1 MQIYVSITILILF
14 LLMAVFTAPLAKR
27 IGLPFSG
34 LLVIEGF
41 LGSELIVA
49 LGFDLGLRWYHF
61 HDLVFFIL
69 LPVLIFESALNID
82 AKLLLK
88 NLIPIVILAIPIMLL
103 STLITAVLLFYGM
116 DHPLGFPI
124 VAALLTGAIL
134 SATDPVAVLDVFKQ
148 IKAPARLSTLVDGES
163 LFNDATVI
171 VLFGL
176 FVAFA
181 QMEVGSF
188 SGLDALGEFVFVFFG
203 GILVGLV
210 LGVFFMFL
218 YRIML
223 GDFAKSLISIISAYS
238 AFILA
243 EHFLHVSGVMAVLV
257 TGLSISWERCKSVEA
272 SQFVSKIWE
281 FNAYIANILI
291 FLLVGITITVEMFT
305 SHWLAMLIGIAS
317 VLIAR
322 AIGIF
327 VVLPLVSKLPYIDPI
342 SRGYQAIIFWGGLRG
357 AIVVALALSIP
368 LELEYWYTVQSIAYG
383 VVLFT
388 LFVQAPTIKLL
399 MKWVGVRE

>member
-14 LLMAVFTAPLAKR
+14 LLMAVLTAPLAKR
-27 IGLPFSG
+27 LGLPFSA

-82 AKLLLK
+82 ARLLLK
-88 NLIPIVILAIPIMLL
+88 NLVSILILAIPIMLL
-103 STLITAVLLFYGM
+103 STVITAVFVYYGI

-124 VAALLTGAIL
+124 IAALLTGAIL

-176 FVAFA
+176 FISLA
-181 QMEVGSF
+181 QMDAGSVSGFGAIGEFLFVFLGGMLVGAVLGLLFMLLYRVGSN
-188 SGLDALGEFVFVFFG
+188 S
-203 GILVGLV
+203 
-210 LGVFFMFL
+210 
-218 YRIML
+218 
-223 GDFAKSLISIISAYS
+223 FAKSLISIISAYS
-238 AFILA
+238 AFLAA

-257 TGLSISWERCKSVEA
+257 TGLFISWERCKTVEQ
-272 SQFVSKIWE
+272 SNFVEKLWE

-291 FLLVGITITVEMFT
+291 FLLVGITITTGMFT
-305 SHWLAMLIGIAS
+305 SHWLAMLIGIVS

-322 AIGIF
+322 ALGIF
-327 VVLPLVSKLPYIDPI
+327 VILPLVSKLPNVEPS

-357 AIVVALALSIP
+357 AVVVALALSIP

-388 LFVQAPTIKLL
+388 LFIQAPTIKFL
-399 MKWVGVRE
+399 MKWVGVK

>member
-1 MQIYVSITILILF
+1 MQVYVSITILILF
-14 LLMAVFTAPLAKR
+14 LLVAVLSAPLAKR
-27 IGLPFSG
+27 IGVPFSA

-41 LGSELIVA
+41 VGSELIVA

-82 AKLLLK
+82 VKLLFK

-103 STLITAVLLFYGM
+103 STGITAVLLYYGI
-116 DHPLGFPI
+116 DHALGFPV

-148 IKAPARLSTLVDGES
+148 IKAPERLSILVDGES

-176 FVAFA
+176 FISFA
-181 QMEVGSF
+181 QMDAGSF
-188 SGLDALGEFVFVFFG
+188 SGLNALKEFIFVFFG
-203 GILVGLV
+203 GIVVGSV
-210 LGVFFMFL
+210 LGILFMLL
-218 YRIML
+218 YKVVR
-223 GDFAKSLISIISAYS
+223 GSFAKSLISIIAAYS

-257 TGLSISWERCKSVEA
+257 TGLAISWERCKKTEA
-272 SQFVSKIWE
+272 SNFVEKLWE
-281 FNAYIANILI
+281 FNAYTANILI

-305 SHWLAMLIGIAS
+305 SHWLAMLLGIMS

-327 VVLPLVSKLPYIDPI
+327 VVLPLVSKLPYVDPI

-357 AIVVALALSIP
+357 AVVVALALSIP

-399 MKWVGVRE
+399 MKWVGVK

>member
-1 MQIYVSITILILF
+1 MQIVVSSSILILF
-14 LLMAVFTAPLAKR
+14 LLMAVLSAPLAKR
-27 IGLPFSG
+27 IGLPFSA
-34 LLVIEGF
+34 LLVMEGF
-41 LGSELIVA
+41 FGSELIVA

-82 AKLLLK
+82 ARLLVK
-88 NLIPIVILAIPIMLL
+88 NLIPIVILAMPIMLL
-103 STLITAVLLFYGM
+103 STVITAVFVYYGI
-116 DHPLGFPI
+116 DHPLGFPVI
-124 VAALLTGAIL
+124 AALLTGAIL

-181 QMEVGSF
+181 QLDSGSF
-188 SGLDALGEFVFVFFG
+188 SGVDALGKFVYVFFG
-203 GILVGLV
+203 GIIVGTV
-210 LGVFFMFL
+210 LGLLFMFL
-218 YRIML
+218 YRV
-223 GDFAKSLISIISAYS
+223 GRGSFAKSLISIISAYS

-243 EHFLHVSGVMAVLV
+243 EHFLHVSGVMAVLL
-257 TGLSISWERCKSVEA
+257 TGLFISWERCKKVE
-272 SQFVSKIWE
+272 SSIFVEKLWE

-305 SHWLAMLIGIAS
+305 SHWLAMLIGIVS
-317 VLIAR
+317 VLVAR
-322 AIGIF
+322 AVGIF
-327 VVLPLVSKLPYIDPI
+327 IVFPLVSKLPTVEPI
-342 SRGYQAIIFWGGLRG
+342 SRGYQVIIFWGGLRG
-357 AIVVALALSIP
+357 AVVVALALSIP

-388 LFVQAPTIKLL
+388 LFIQAPTIKPL
-399 MKWVGVRE
+399 MKWVGVK

>member
-1 MQIYVSITILILF
+1 MQIYESITILII
-14 LLMAVFTAPLAKR
+14 LLVVAVLSVPLAKR
-27 IGLPFSG
+27 IGLPFSA

-41 LGSELIVA
+41 LGSELIIA

-61 HDLVFFIL
+61 HDLVFYIL

-103 STLITAVLLFYGM
+103 STFITATLLYYGI

-124 VAALLTGAIL
+124 IAALLTGAIL
-134 SATDPVAVLDVFKQ
+134 SATDPVAVLDIFKQ
-148 IKAPARLSTLVDGES
+148 IKVPVRLSTLVDGES

-176 FVAFA
+176 FIAFA
-181 QMEVGSF
+181 QMDIGSF
-188 SGLDALGEFVFVFFG
+188 SGLDAIKEFMFVFFG
-203 GILVGLV
+203 GIFVGTV
-210 LGVFFMFL
+210 LGFVFMLL
-218 YRIML
+218 YKVTE
-223 GDFAKSLISIISAYS
+223 GSFAKSLISIISAYS
-238 AFILA
+238 AFIFA

-257 TGLSISWERCKSVEA
+257 TGLLISWERCKRVEA
-272 SQFVSKIWE
+272 SRFIENLWE
-281 FNAYIANILI
+281 FNAYIANIII
-291 FLLVGITITVEMFT
+291 FLLVGITITIEMFT
-305 SHWLAMLIGIAS
+305 SHWLAMLLGIVS

-327 VVLPLVSKLPYIDPI
+327 VILPLVSQLPYIEPI
-342 SRGYQAIIFWGGLRG
+342 SRGYQVIIFWGGLRG
-357 AIVVALALSIP
+357 AVVVALALSIP

-388 LFVQAPTIKLL
+388 LFVQAPTIKFLT
-399 MKWVGVRE
+399 KWVGVK

>member
-1 MQIYVSITILILF
+1 
-14 LLMAVFTAPLAKR
+14 MAVLSAPLAKR
-27 IGLPFSG
+27 IGLPFSA

-82 AKLLLK
+82 VRLLVK

-103 STLITAVLLFYGM
+103 STVITAALLYYGI

-176 FVAFA
+176 FIAYA
-181 QMEVGSF
+181 QMDTGSF
-188 SGLDALGEFVFVFFG
+188 SGLDALGEFIFVFFG
-203 GILVGLV
+203 GLIVGAV
-210 LGVFFMFL
+210 LGFLFMVL
-218 YRIML
+218 YRVVE
-223 GDFAKSLISIISAYS
+223 GSFAKSLISIISAYS
-238 AFILA
+238 AFILS

-257 TGLSISWERCKSVEA
+257 TGLFISWERCKRVED
-272 SQFVSKIWE
+272 SKFVEKLWE
-281 FNAYIANILI
+281 FNAYLANILI

-305 SHWLAMLIGIAS
+305 SHWLAMLLGIAS

-327 VVLPLVSKLPYIDPI
+327 VVLPLVSKLPYIEPI

-357 AIVVALALSIP
+357 AVVVALALSIP

-399 MKWVGVRE
+399 MKWVGVK

>member
-1 MQIYVSITILILF
+1 MQMYVSITILILF
-14 LLMAVFTAPLAKR
+14 LLLAVITAPLAKR
-27 IGLPFSG
+27 IGIPFSA

-41 LGSELIVA
+41 LGSELVVA

-82 AKLLLK
+82 AKILLK
-88 NLIPIVILAIPIMLL
+88 NLIPIIILAIPIMLL
-103 STLITAVLLFYGM
+103 STVITAVLLYYGIG
-116 DHPLGFPI
+116 HPLGFPI
-124 VAALLTGAIL
+124 IAALLTGAIL

-148 IKAPARLSTLVDGES
+148 IKAPERLSTLVDGES

-176 FVAFA
+176 FISLA
-181 QMEVGSF
+181 QMDAGSVSGFDAVGGF
-188 SGLDALGEFVFVFFG
+188 LFVFFG
-203 GILVGLV
+203 GMVVGAVLGLV
-210 LGVFFMFL
+210 FMFL
-218 YRIML
+218 YRV
-223 GDFAKSLISIISAYS
+223 GSNSFAKSLISIIAAYS
-238 AFILA
+238 AFLAA

-257 TGLSISWERCKSVEA
+257 TGLFISWERCERVEA
-272 SQFVSKIWE
+272 SAFVEKLWE

-291 FLLVGITITVEMFT
+291 FLLVGITITTAMFT
-305 SHWLAMLIGIAS
+305 SHWLAMLIGIFA

-327 VVLPLVSKLPYIDPI
+327 FILPLVCKLPTVEPI
-342 SRGYQAIIFWGGLRG
+342 SRGYQAIIYWGGLRG
-357 AIVVALALSIP
+357 AVVVALALSIP

-399 MKWVGVRE
+399 MKWVGVK

>member
-1 MQIYVSITILILF
+1 MQIYISSTILMLF
-14 LLMAVFTAPLAKR
+14 LLFAVLTAPLAKR
-27 IGLPFSG
+27 IGLPFSA
-34 LLVIEGF
+34 LLVVEGF

-61 HDLVFFIL
+61 HDLVFYLL

-82 AKLLLK
+82 VRLLLR
-88 NLIPIVILAIPIMLL
+88 NLISILFLAIPIMLL
-103 STLITAVLLFYGM
+103 STVITATLLYYGIG
-116 DHPLGFPI
+116 HPLGFPI
-124 VAALLTGAIL
+124 IAALLTGAIL

-176 FVAFA
+176 FVAYA
-181 QMEVGSF
+181 QMDAGSF
-188 SGLDALGEFVFVFFG
+188 SGLEALQEFVMVFFG
-203 GILVGLV
+203 GIVVGLV
-210 LGVFFMFL
+210 LGILFMWL
-218 YRIML
+218 YRVAS
-223 GDFAKSLISIISAYS
+223 GSFAKSLISIISAYS
-238 AFILA
+238 AFLVA

-257 TGLSISWERCKSVEA
+257 TGLSISWERCKRVEA
-272 SQFVSKIWE
+272 SQFVEKLWE
-281 FNAYIANILI
+281 FNAYLANILI
-291 FLLVGITITVEMFT
+291 FLLVGITITVAMFT
-305 SHWLAMLIGIAS
+305 SHWLAMLIGIFS

-327 VVLPLVSKLPYIDPI
+327 VVLHFASKLPYIEPI

-357 AIVVALALSIP
+357 AVVVALALAIP

-388 LFVQAPTIKLL
+388 LFVQAPTIKVL
-399 MKWVGVRE
+399 MKWVGVR

>member
-1 MQIYVSITILILF
+1 MQVYMSIIILILF
-14 LLMAVFTAPLAKR
+14 LLMAVYTASLAKR
-27 IGLPFSG
+27 LGLPFSA

-41 LGSELIVA
+41 LGSELVVA

-61 HDLVFFIL
+61 HDLVFFVL

-82 AKLLLK
+82 VRLLLK
-88 NLIPIVILAIPIMLL
+88 NLVPILILAMPIMLL
-103 STLITAVLLFYGM
+103 STLIIAVLLYYGIG
-116 DHPLGFPI
+116 HALGFPI
-124 VAALLTGAIL
+124 IAALLTGAIL

-181 QMEVGSF
+181 QMDAGSF
-188 SGLDALGEFVFVFFG
+188 SGLDALQEFVFVFFG
-203 GILVGLV
+203 GIIVGLV
-210 LGVFFMFL
+210 LGVVFMLL
-218 YRIML
+218 YRVAS
-223 GDFAKSLISIISAYS
+223 GSFAKSLISIISAYS
-238 AFILA
+238 AFLVA

-257 TGLSISWERCKSVEA
+257 TGLSISWERCKRVEA
-272 SQFVSKIWE
+272 SQFVEKLWE
-281 FNAYIANILI
+281 FNAYLANILI
-291 FLLVGITITVEMFT
+291 FLLVGVTITVEMFT
-305 SHWLAMLIGIAS
+305 SHWLAMLIGIVS

-322 AIGIF
+322 AVGIF
-327 VVLPLVSKLPYIDPI
+327 VVLPLVSKLPSIEPI

-357 AIVVALALSIP
+357 AVVVALALSIP

-388 LFVQAPTIKLL
+388 LFVQAPTIKVL
-399 MKWVGVRE
+399 MKWVGVR

>member
-1 MQIYVSITILILF
+1 
-14 LLMAVFTAPLAKR
+14 MAVLSAPLAKR
-27 IGLPFSG
+27 MGLPLSA

-82 AKLLLK
+82 ARLLLK
-88 NLIPIVILAIPIMLL
+88 NLIPIIILAIPIMLL
-103 STLITAVLLFYGM
+103 STVITAVLLYYGIG
-116 DHPLGFPI
+116 HPLGFPI

-148 IKAPARLSTLVDGES
+148 IKAPERLSTLVDGES

-176 FVAFA
+176 FISFA
-181 QMEVGSF
+181 QMDAGSF
-188 SGLDALGEFVFVFFG
+188 SGLDALKEFMFVFFG
-203 GILVGLV
+203 GILVGSV
-210 LGVFFMFL
+210 LGVLFMLL
-218 YRIML
+218 YKVVR
-223 GDFAKSLISIISAYS
+223 GGFAKSLISIIAAYS

-257 TGLSISWERCKSVEA
+257 TGLFISWERCKEVEA
-272 SQFVSKIWE
+272 SSFVAKLWE
-281 FNAYIANILI
+281 FNAYTANILI

-327 VVLPLVSKLPYIDPI
+327 VVLPLVSKLPYVEPI

-357 AIVVALALSIP
+357 AVVVALALSIP

-388 LFVQAPTIKLL
+388 LFVQAPTIKVL
-399 MKWVGVRE
+399 MKWVGVR

>member
-1 MQIYVSITILILF
+1 MQIYESITILII
-14 LLMAVFTAPLAKR
+14 LLLVAVLTAPLAKR
-27 IGLPFSG
+27 LGLPFSG

-41 LGSELIVA
+41 LGSELIVG

-88 NLIPIVILAIPIMLL
+88 NLIPITFLAIPIMLL
-103 STLITAVLLFYGM
+103 STVITAALLYYGI
-116 DHPLGFPI
+116 DHSLGFPI

-176 FVAFA
+176 FISFA
-181 QMEVGSF
+181 QMDAGSF
-188 SGLDALGEFVFVFFG
+188 SGLDALKEFIFVFFG
-203 GILVGLV
+203 GIIVGSV
-210 LGVFFMFL
+210 LGVLFMFL
-218 YRIML
+218 YRV
-223 GDFAKSLISIISAYS
+223 GRGSFAKSLISIISAYS

-257 TGLSISWERCKSVEA
+257 TGLTISWERCKRVED
-272 SQFVSKIWE
+272 SIFVEKLWE
-281 FNAYIANILI
+281 FNAYLANILI

-305 SHWLAMLIGIAS
+305 SHWLAMLLGIVS

-327 VVLPLVSKLPYIDPI
+327 VVLPLVSKLPYVDPI

-357 AIVVALALSIP
+357 AVVVALALSIP

-388 LFVQAPTIKLL
+388 LFVQAPTITFL
-399 MKWVGVRE
+399 MKKVGVK

>member
-1 MQIYVSITILILF
+1 MQIYMSITILILF
-14 LLMAVFTAPLAKR
+14 LLMAVFTASLAKR
-27 IGLPFSG
+27 IGLPFSA

-41 LGSELIVA
+41 IGSELIVA

-69 LPVLIFESALNID
+69 LPILIFESALNID
-82 AKLLLK
+82 ARLLLK
-88 NLIPIVILAIPIMLL
+88 NLIPILILAIPIMLL
-103 STLITAVLLFYGM
+103 STGVTAILLYYGI

-148 IKAPARLSTLVDGES
+148 IKAPARLSTLVDGER

-181 QMEVGSF
+181 QMDTGSF
-188 SGLDALGEFVFVFFG
+188 SGFDALEEFIYVFFG
-203 GILVGLV
+203 GIVVGVV
-210 LGVFFMFL
+210 LGAVFMFL
-218 YRIML
+218 YRVSR
-223 GDFAKSLISIISAYS
+223 GSFAKSLISIISAYS

-257 TGLSISWERCKSVEA
+257 TGLAISWERCKKTEESKFVE
-272 SQFVSKIWE
+272 KLWE
-281 FNAYIANILI
+281 FNAYIANMLI

-305 SHWLAMLIGIAS
+305 SHWLAMLLGIVS

-327 VVLPLVSKLPYIDPI
+327 VVLPLVSKLPYVDPI
-342 SRGYQAIIFWGGLRG
+342 SREYQAIIFWGGLRG
-357 AIVVALALSIP
+357 AVVVALALSIP

-399 MKWVGVRE
+399 MKCVGVR

>member
-1 MQIYVSITILILF
+1 MQIYVSITILIIF
-14 LLMAVFTAPLAKR
+14 LLVAVLTAPLAKR
-27 IGLPFSG
+27 IGFPFSA

-82 AKLLLK
+82 VKLLLK
-88 NLIPIVILAIPIMLL
+88 NLIPIIILAIPIMLL
-103 STLITAVLLFYGM
+103 STVVTAVLLYYGIG
-116 DHPLGFPI
+116 HPLGFPI

-176 FVAFA
+176 FISFA
-181 QMEVGSF
+181 QMDAGSF
-188 SGLDALGEFVFVFFG
+188 SGLEALKEFIFVFFG
-203 GILVGLV
+203 GILVGAVSGV
-210 LGVFFMFL
+210 LFMFL
-218 YRIML
+218 YRVSR
-223 GDFAKSLISIISAYS
+223 GSFAKSLISIISAYS

-257 TGLSISWERCKSVEA
+257 TGLTISWERCKGAEESKFVE
-272 SQFVSKIWE
+272 KLWE
-281 FNAYIANILI
+281 FNAYTANILI
-291 FLLVGITITVEMFT
+291 FLLVGITITPEMFT

-327 VVLPLVSKLPYIDPI
+327 VVLPLVSKLPYVEPI

-357 AIVVALALSIP
+357 AVVVALALSIP

-388 LFVQAPTIKLL
+388 LFVQAPTIKVL

>member
-1 MQIYVSITILILF
+1 MQIYESITILIV
-14 LLMAVFTAPLAKR
+14 LLLVAVLSTPLAKR
-27 IGLPFSG
+27 IGLPLSA

-82 AKLLLK
+82 VRVLLK

-103 STLITAVLLFYGM
+103 STIITAVLLYYGI
-116 DHPLGFPI
+116 DHALGFPI

-148 IKAPARLSTLVDGES
+148 IKAPERLSILVDGES

-176 FVAFA
+176 FISFA
-181 QMEVGSF
+181 QMDAGSF
-188 SGLDALGEFVFVFFG
+188 SGLDALKEFIFVFFG
-203 GILVGLV
+203 GIVVGSV
-210 LGVFFMFL
+210 LGVLFMLL
-218 YRIML
+218 YKVVR
-223 GDFAKSLISIISAYS
+223 GSFAKSLISIIAAYS

-243 EHFLHVSGVMAVLV
+243 EHFLHVSGVMAVLL
-257 TGLSISWERCKSVEA
+257 TGLAISWERCKKTEESNFVE
-272 SQFVSKIWE
+272 KLWE
-281 FNAYIANILI
+281 FNAYTANILI

-305 SHWLAMLIGIAS
+305 SHWLAMLIGIVS

-327 VVLPLVSKLPYIDPI
+327 VVLPLVSKLPYVDPI
-342 SRGYQAIIFWGGLRG
+342 GRGYQAIIFWGGLRG
-357 AIVVALALSIP
+357 AVVVALALSIP

-388 LFVQAPTIKLL
+388 LFVQAPTIKHL
-399 MKWVGVRE
+399 MTWVGVK

>member
-1 MQIYVSITILILF
+1 MQIYESITILIV
-14 LLMAVFTAPLAKR
+14 LLLVAILSAPLAKR
-27 IGLPFSG
+27 LGLPFSA

-41 LGSELIVA
+41 VGSELIVA

-82 AKLLLK
+82 VRLLLK
-88 NLIPIVILAIPIMLL
+88 NLIPIFILAIPIMLL
-103 STLITAVLLFYGM
+103 STGITAVLLYYGI
-116 DHPLGFPI
+116 DHPLGFPV

-134 SATDPVAVLDVFKQ
+134 SATDPVAVLDVFKH
-148 IKAPARLSTLVDGES
+148 IKAPQRLSTLVDGES

-176 FVAFA
+176 FIAFA
-181 QMEVGSF
+181 QMDAGSF
-188 SGLDALGEFVFVFFG
+188 SGIDALKEFISVFFG
-203 GILVGLV
+203 GIVVGAV
-210 LGVFFMFL
+210 LGLLFMFL
-218 YRIML
+218 YRVSK
-223 GDFAKSLISIISAYS
+223 GSFAKSLISILSAYS
-238 AFILA
+238 AFVLA

-257 TGLSISWERCKSVEA
+257 TGLCISWERCKHVEE
-272 SQFVSKIWE
+272 SNFVEKLWE
-281 FNAYIANILI
+281 FNAYLANMLI
-291 FLLVGITITVEMFT
+291 FLLVGITITVGMFT
-305 SHWLAMLIGIAS
+305 SHWLAMLIGIVS

-327 VVLPLVSKLPYIDPI
+327 VVLPLVSKLPYVDPI

-357 AIVVALALSIP
+357 AVVVALALSIP
-368 LELEYWYTVQSIAYG
+368 IELEYWYTVQSIAYG

-388 LFVQAPTIKLL
+388 LFVQAPTIALI
-399 MKWVGVRE
+399 MKKVGVK

>member
-1 MQIYVSITILILF
+1 MQIYESITILIV
-14 LLMAVFTAPLAKR
+14 LLLVAILSAPLAKR
-27 IGLPFSG
+27 LGLPFSAM
-34 LLVIEGF
+34 LVIEGF
-41 LGSELIVA
+41 VGSELIVA

-82 AKLLLK
+82 VRLLLK

-103 STLITAVLLFYGM
+103 STGITAMLLYYGI
-116 DHPLGFPI
+116 DHPLGFPV

-148 IKAPARLSTLVDGES
+148 IKAPERLSTLVDGES

-176 FVAFA
+176 FIAFA
-181 QMEVGSF
+181 QMDAGSF
-188 SGLDALGEFVFVFFG
+188 SGVDALKEFISVFFG
-203 GILVGLV
+203 GIVVGAV
-210 LGVFFMFL
+210 LGLFFMFL
-218 YRIML
+218 YRVSK
-223 GDFAKSLISIISAYS
+223 GSFAKSLISILSAYS
-238 AFILA
+238 AFVLA

-257 TGLSISWERCKSVEA
+257 TGLCISWERCKHIEESNFVE
-272 SQFVSKIWE
+272 KLWE
-281 FNAYIANILI
+281 FNAYLANMLI
-291 FLLVGITITVEMFT
+291 FLLVGITITVGMFT
-305 SHWLAMLIGIAS
+305 SHWLAMLIGIVS

-327 VVLPLVSKLPYIDPI
+327 VVLPLVSKLPYVEPI
-342 SRGYQAIIFWGGLRG
+342 GRGYQAIIFWGGLRG
-357 AIVVALALSIP
+357 AVVVALALSIP
-368 LELEYWYTVQSIAYG
+368 IELEYWYTVQSIAYG

-388 LFVQAPTIKLL
+388 LFVQAPTIALI
-399 MKWVGVRE
+399 MKKMGVK

>member
-1 MQIYVSITILILF
+1 MLF
-14 LLMAVFTAPLAKR
+14 LLFAVLTAPLAKR
-27 IGLPFSG
+27 IGLPFSA
-34 LLVIEGF
+34 LLVVEGF

-49 LGFDLGLRWYHF
+49 LGFDIGLRWHHF
-61 HDLVFFIL
+61 HDLVFYLL

-82 AKLLLK
+82 VRLLFK
-88 NLIPIVILAIPIMLL
+88 NLLPIFILAMPIMLL
-103 STLITAVLLFYGM
+103 STLITAVLLYYGIG
-116 DHPLGFPI
+116 HALGFPI
-124 VAALLTGAIL
+124 IAALLTGAIL

-176 FVAFA
+176 FVAYA
-181 QMEVGSF
+181 QMDAGSF
-188 SGLDALGEFVFVFFG
+188 SGFDALKEFVTVFFG
-203 GILVGLV
+203 GIVVGAV
-210 LGVFFMFL
+210 LGVMFMFL
-218 YRIML
+218 YRVVQ

-238 AFILA
+238 AFLVA

-257 TGLSISWERCKSVEA
+257 TGLSISWERCKRVEA
-272 SQFVSKIWE
+272 SQFVEKLWE
-281 FNAYIANILI
+281 FNAYLANILI
-291 FLLVGITITVEMFT
+291 FLLVGITITVAMFT
-305 SHWLAMLIGIAS
+305 SHWLAMLIGIVS

-327 VVLPLVSKLPYIDPI
+327 VVLHLASKLPYIEPI
-342 SRGYQAIIFWGGLRG
+342 TRGYQAIIFWGGLRG
-357 AIVVALALSIP
+357 AVVVALALAIP

-388 LFVQAPTIKLL
+388 LFIQAPTIKVL
-399 MKWVGVRE
+399 MKWVGVK

>member
-1 MQIYVSITILILF
+1 MQIYESITILIV
-14 LLMAVFTAPLAKR
+14 LLLVAVLSAPIAKR
-27 IGLPFSG
+27 TGLPFSA

-41 LGSELIVA
+41 IGSELIVA

-69 LPVLIFESALNID
+69 LPILIFESALNID
-82 AKLLLK
+82 VRLLLK
-88 NLIPIVILAIPIMLL
+88 NLIPIVVLAIPIMLL
-103 STLITAVLLFYGM
+103 STLITAVLLYYGI
-116 DHPLGFPI
+116 DHPLGFPV

-148 IKAPARLSTLVDGES
+148 IKAPQRLSTLVDGES

-176 FVAFA
+176 FIAFA
-181 QMEVGSF
+181 QMDVGSF
-188 SGLDALGEFVFVFFG
+188 SGLEALKEFISVFFG
-203 GILVGLV
+203 GIVVGIVIGL
-210 LGVFFMFL
+210 LFMFL
-218 YRIML
+218 YRVVK
-223 GDFAKSLISIISAYS
+223 GSFAKSLISILSAYS
-238 AFILA
+238 AFVLA

-257 TGLSISWERCKSVEA
+257 TGLCISWERCKRNEESSFVE
-272 SQFVSKIWE
+272 KLWE

-291 FLLVGITITVEMFT
+291 FLLVGITITVGMFT
-305 SHWLAMLIGIAS
+305 SHWLAMLIGVVS

-327 VVLPLVSKLPYIDPI
+327 VVLPLVSKLPYVEPI

-357 AIVVALALSIP
+357 AVVVALALSIP
-368 LELEYWYTVQSIAYG
+368 IELEYWYTVQSIAYG

-388 LFVQAPTIKLL
+388 LFIQAPTIALIMKKL
-399 MKWVGVRE
+399 GVK